1 MDFFYLF
8 QWSGLTEELP
18 PNVQILTLQ
27 EWDDGQLLL
36 RLEHLYQPK
45 EDEQFSQNVTIEL
58 DVRLQSF
65 KLITHLVSSQPRRS
79 ELLL

>member
-1 MDFFYLF
+1 MRL
-8 QWSGLTEELP
+8 SEALP

-27 EWDDGQLLL
+27 EWDVGQLLL

-45 EDEQFSQNVTIEL
+45 EDEQLSQNVTIEL

-65 KLITHLVSSQPRRS
+65 KS
-79 ELLL
+79 ELLQ